1 MVRVWNKLWELY
13 FRKVERLSIAWK
25 LSLSILFSILTGIS
39 AQIYIKLPYT
49 PVPVTGQVFVVLLS
63 GILLGKNFGCLSQAF
78 YMTGGVLGIRWFYA
92 GSYGIFKPTFGY
104 IIGFVIASY
113 FIGKSI
119 ENRKKTLTGIIFI
132 MLSGIFIIYL
142 SGMLWLS
149 IYLKISLLKSFYL
162 GVLPFIPYDIIK
174 AVVAGIISKSILNS
188 R

>member
-1 MVRVWNKLWELY
+1 
-13 FRKVERLSIAWK
+13 
-25 LSLSILFSILTGIS
+25 
-39 AQIYIKLPYT
+39 
-49 PVPVTGQVFVVLLS
+49 
-63 GILLGKNFGCLSQAF
+63 
-78 YMTGGVLGIRWFYA
+78 
-92 GSYGIFKPTFGY
+92 TFGY